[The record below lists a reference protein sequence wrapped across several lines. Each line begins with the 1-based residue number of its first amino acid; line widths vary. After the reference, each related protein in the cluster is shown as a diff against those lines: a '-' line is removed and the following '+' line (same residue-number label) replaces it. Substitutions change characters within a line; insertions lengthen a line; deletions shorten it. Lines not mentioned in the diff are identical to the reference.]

1 MEPQQNNTGDRQI
14 VEDLENSLLKILNT
28 QPTSTN
34 PVDQLYQYLLDIL
47 QNEVINTNNIVN
59 IILNLM
65 KVVQKDHGKLSGL
78 NKKFIVINVI
88 KKLINKEDTIL
99 VEFSN
104 SILPFVIDTIVDASK
119 HGIRI
124 KKRLF

>member
-1 MEPQQNNTGDRQI
+1 MENNTGDRQI

-28 QPTSTN
+28 QPASTN
-34 PVDQLYQYLLDIL
+34 PVDQLYQYLIDIL

-78 NKKFIVINVI
+78 HKKFIVINVI

>member
-1 MEPQQNNTGDRQI
+1 MEPQQNTEDRQI

-28 QPTSTN
+28 QPASTN

-47 QNEVINTNNIVN
+47 QNEVINTNNIIS

-78 NKKFIVINVI
+78 HKKLIVINVI
-88 KKLINKEDTIL
+88 KKLINKEDTVL

-119 HGIRI
+119 HGI